1 MALAESK
8 FCKSFASKII
18 MNNQTQ
24 TDQILVGIAK
34 FEDELKKVVRRV
46 DQIQKSVD
54 ILYQDRE
61 ILEDM
66 QGSIQALKE
75 VLLHNRQHM
84 ETAVKD
90 VKAEVIEQ
98 GAKVEDKVNQ
108 MKDSVQDNLTGLVQN
123 IEQKSVVIVKEG
135 FFKKFS
141 RFLKRM

>member
-1 MALAESK
+1 MALAEGK
-8 FCKSFASKII
+8 FCKNSASKIT
-18 MNNQTQ
+18 MDNQSQ
-24 TDQILVGIAK
+24 IDQILVGIAK

-75 VLLHNRQHM
+75 VLLHNRQHID
-84 ETAVKD
+84 TVVKD

-108 MKDSVQDNLTGLVQN
+108 MKDTVQDNLTGLVQN
-123 IEQKSVVIVKEG
+123 IEQKSVVVVKEG
-135 FFKKFS
+135 FFKKFAKLL
-141 RFLKRM
+141 RGR

>member
-1 MALAESK
+1 MD
-8 FCKSFASKII
+8 
-18 MNNQTQ
+18 NQSQ

-84 ETAVKD
+84 DTAVKD

-108 MKDSVQDNLTGLVQN
+108 MKNSVQDNLTGLVQN
-123 IEQKSVVIVKEG
+123 IEQKSVVFVKEG
-135 FFKKFS
+135 FFKKFA
-141 RFLKRM
+141 RFLKGR

>member
-1 MALAESK
+1 ME
-8 FCKSFASKII
+8 
-18 MNNQTQ
+18 NQSQ
-24 TDQILVGIAK
+24 IDQMIVGIAK
-34 FEDELKKVVRRV
+34 FEDELKKGVRRV

-75 VLLHNRQHM
+75 VLLHNRQHIDN
-84 ETAVKD
+84 AVKD

-108 MKDSVQDNLTGLVQN
+108 MKDTVHDNLTGLVQN
-123 IEQKSVVIVKEG
+123 IEQKSVVVVKEG
-135 FFKKFS
+135 FFKKFAKLL
-141 RFLKRM
+141 RGR

>member
-1 MALAESK
+1 MD
-8 FCKSFASKII
+8 
-18 MNNQTQ
+18 NQSQ
-24 TDQILVGIAK
+24 IDQILVGIAK

-75 VLLHNRQHM
+75 VLLHNRQHIDN
-84 ETAVKD
+84 AVKD

-98 GAKVEDKVNQ
+98 SAKVEDKVNQ

-123 IEQKSVVIVKEG
+123 IEQKSVVVVKEG
-135 FFKKFS
+135 FFKKFAKLL
-141 RFLKRM
+141 RGR

>member
-8 FCKSFASKII
+8 FYKSSASKIT
-18 MNNQTQ
+18 MDNQSQ
-24 TDQILVGIAK
+24 IDQILVGIAK

-75 VLLHNRQHM
+75 VLLHNRQHID
-84 ETAVKD
+84 TVVKD

-98 GAKVEDKVNQ
+98 GAKVENKVNQ
-108 MKDSVQDNLTGLVQN
+108 MKDSVQNNLTGLVQN
-123 IEQKSVVIVKEG
+123 IEQKSVVVVKEG
-135 FFKKFS
+135 FFKKFAKLL
-141 RFLKRM
+141 RGR

>member
-1 MALAESK
+1 MALAEGE
-8 FCKSFASKII
+8 FCKSSASKIN
-18 MNNQTQ
+18 MDNQSQ

-75 VLLHNRQHM
+75 VLLHNRQHID
-84 ETAVKD
+84 TVVKD

-108 MKDSVQDNLTGLVQN
+108 MKDTVQDNMSGLVQN
-123 IEQKSVVIVKEG
+123 IEQKSVFVVKEG
-135 FFKKFS
+135 FFKKF
-141 RFLKRM
+141 RKFLLRR

>member
-8 FCKSFASKII
+8 FYKSFASKVT
-18 MNNQTQ
+18 MENQSQ

-84 ETAVKD
+84 DTAVKD

-123 IEQKSVVIVKEG
+123 IEQKSVVVVKEG

-141 RFLKRM
+141 KLLLRR

>member
-1 MALAESK
+1 MALAESQC
-8 FCKSFASKII
+8 CKSIASKIT
-18 MNNQTQ
+18 MEKQSQ
-24 TDQILVGIAK
+24 VDQILAGLSK

-84 ETAVKD
+84 DTVVKD

-98 GAKVEDKVNQ
+98 GTKVEDKVQEMN
-108 MKDSVQDNLTGLVQN
+108 DSVQDNLTGLVKN
-123 IEQKSVVIVKEG
+123 IEQKSTFLIKEG

-141 RFLKRM
+141 KFLLRR